1 LLNVT
6 AGSEETVLKQLRE
19 IESVKEAY
27 VSYGVYDLVV
37 KVKAD
42 SIEALREI
50 ITRRIRAIN
59 LVQST
64 LTLILTE

>member
-1 LLNVT
+1 MLNVT

>member
-1 LLNVT
+1 MLNVT

-27 VSYGVYDLVV
+27 VSYGVYDLVA